1 MVGVV
6 GVEPTGV
13 LSERQFLRLLADPIR
28 RHAHILNLES
38 RAGVPP
44 AKSGFADHWL
54 QNFTLRLMVGAT
66 GVGPALYDY

>member
-13 LSERQFLRLLADPIR
+13 LSERLLLRQVADPIR

-38 RAGVPP
+38 RVGVPP
-44 AKSGFADHWL
+44 TKSGFADHWL
-54 QNFTLRLMVGAT
+54 QNFTLRLMVGD
-66 GVGPALYDY
+66 VGL

>member
-28 RHAHILNLES
+28 RHAHILNFGE
-38 RAGVPP
+38 P
-44 AKSGFADHWL
+44 
-54 QNFTLRLMVGAT
+54 
-66 GVGPALYDY
+66 